1 MKIIKKIFGV
11 VILISAMTGIE
22 AQDITEVSTTST
34 PVSCGGVSDGSITIE
49 VTGGIGDLNY
59 SLFKDGE
66 FETASSF
73 IPDLSYTFS
82 GYPKGTDYYI
92 FVSDKYTETDNLFV
106 SATIGG
112 PDTIRITGT
121 ATTDINCADVNDG
134 TITVTAI
141 GEDGNLVYTLDGT
154 ITDQKNTGIFTDL
167 PAGTYDVI
175 VSHATCPSTDTVTG
189 LFIDIPPP
197 LTITLDSN
205 TPVTCFGG
213 NDGAIEITPS
223 GGTPSGS
230 GTGYTYNWIGPNGF
244 TSTQEDLSGIAAGN
258 YTVEVTDDNGC
269 NTILG
274 PVTVDEPGEILATVT
289 AKTNVTCNGN
299 ADGTATITVTGGTP
313 GYTFLWEGQLTGA
326 TSTDQNP
333 TGLVPDTYNLTI
345 TDVVSCSRVFTGL
358 ITITEPDPLAAVFN
372 PANVSCFGADN
383 GTISIDVTGGT
394 TPYGFQW
401 TGPNGFSETIEDI
414 SSLEPGNYSLEI
426 TDANGC
432 VATYPDQVTIT
443 EPTEISVTATSTDI
457 SCNGANDGTIS
468 IVTSGG
474 TPGYTYAWTGPD
486 GFSSDQPNLASLS
499 PGTYSLTVTD
509 ANTCIRVFNN
519 LVTINE
525 PTAIEVTFNSQTNL
539 ACFGDSDGSISIG
552 VTGGA
557 PPYSF
562 AWTNSAGTVVSTDE
576 DPTGLPAD
584 TYSLVVTDITLCSVS
599 YPDAVVLT
607 EPPQLNATLAKTDVL
622 CSGEGSGTITVNAMG
637 GAPPYAYALFSGG
650 PYNADNV
657 FTGLSKGTYNVYT
670 RDANGC
676 TTNGQVI
683 IEEPEAINYEYSVT
697 GQNLC
702 YGDSSVTISIN
713 NVTGGISPYEYS
725 IDGGSNYQADSVFTN
740 IPGGTYPVVVM
751 DANLCEMAILPL
763 TVFQPD
769 SLSIVFYDQDEV
781 TTCYDDITGR
791 IAIQGS
797 GGTGDI
803 SYSIN
808 GGTAVSVGEFTGL
821 ARGSYEVSMIDENL
835 CHKDTTVEILAPDPI
850 MINNI
855 SISDVTGCAGDS
867 NGRIEVD
874 ASGGTG
880 QIRYALNGGTSK
892 VSGVFNGLTAGEYI
906 ITAEDA
912 NGCTLDTTVSVD
924 EPLPISITSV
934 TAAPAA
940 CKGTS
945 TGALTVEAEGGTPG
959 YFFTLSPA
967 LLPTQNTGTISGL
980 PAGDYTVEVED
991 SEGCG
996 PVPSGTI
1003 TISEPPALQVDSVNV
1018 THISC
1023 NGSNDG
1029 KISVY
1034 VIGGTAPYAY
1044 SIDNEVSYQSDPDF
1058 TGLAPGTYDVY
1069 VRDANGCSIPAG
1081 TYTLN
1086 EPPALTLTGIATNV
1100 TPCFG
1105 DANGTITATASGGWN
1120 DYAYSID
1127 GLNYQST
1134 GDYTGLAAGDY
1145 TITVRD
1151 TGNCTVT
1158 ADFTILQPDAVTATI
1173 VKTDYKDTLL
1183 GSITISDPAGGTP
1196 PYQFSIDGPA
1206 GTFTNNTSYTDLLA
1220 GTYEVVVRDAN
1231 GCMYQETVQILEI
1244 QPITMVVLSTDVSC
1258 HGLDDG
1264 TIEFQPQDAVGV
1276 VNYSIDGGN
1285 TYMTTPLFEN
1295 LPGDST
1301 YILDVY
1307 DEDGKEYTG
1316 TITINEPA
1324 PLTVFAS
1331 VKPANCNAF
1340 SETGSVNLTISG
1352 GTGMKTVNWS
1362 NGSTGK
1368 DLTNVVAGTHIYT
1381 VADENGCEV
1390 TDTANIPAFVIVNAD
1405 AGKDTTV
1412 CAGSSL
1418 VLDAVPGDVMLWDPP
1433 TFLSNTG
1440 VADPVISNITDTIE
1454 YTYTSRET
1462 GSGFGCYDI
1471 DTVRI
1476 NVLPMY
1482 GLEITQ
1488 DTFALEGQSIQLNTT
1503 TEGTFV
1509 SYQWIPESGLDQAN
1523 IPDPVVSIIASTRY
1537 ILLATNDYGCTESDT
1552 VLIELV
1558 EDITVYNAF
1567 SPNGDFVN
1575 EFFEI
1580 DNASKYPDIVVQ
1592 VFNRWGSRIFYSEGY
1607 SDAQRWDGT
1616 YNGKDVPVGTY
1627 YYVVIPR
1634 PDATPI
1640 SGNVTIIR

>member
-1 MKIIKKIFGV
+1 
-11 VILISAMTGIE
+11 
-22 AQDITEVSTTST
+22 
-34 PVSCGGVSDGSITIE
+34 
-49 VTGGIGDLNY
+49 
-59 SLFKDGE
+59 
-66 FETASSF
+66 
-73 IPDLSYTFS
+73 
-82 GYPKGTDYYI
+82 
-92 FVSDKYTETDNLFV
+92 
-106 SATIGG
+106 
-112 PDTIRITGT
+112 
-121 ATTDINCADVNDG
+121 
-134 TITVTAI
+134 
-141 GEDGNLVYTLDGT
+141 
-154 ITDQKNTGIFTDL
+154 
-167 PAGTYDVI
+167 
-175 VSHATCPSTDTVTG
+175 
-189 LFIDIPPP
+189 
-197 LTITLDSN
+197 
-205 TPVTCFGG
+205 
-213 NDGAIEITPS
+213 
-223 GGTPSGS
+223 
-230 GTGYTYNWIGPNGF
+230 
-244 TSTQEDLSGIAAGN
+244 
-258 YTVEVTDDNGC
+258 
-269 NTILG
+269 
-274 PVTVDEPGEILATVT
+274 
-289 AKTNVTCNGN
+289 
-299 ADGTATITVTGGTP
+299 
-313 GYTFLWEGQLTGA
+313 
-326 TSTDQNP
+326 
-333 TGLVPDTYNLTI
+333 
-345 TDVVSCSRVFTGL
+345 
-358 ITITEPDPLAAVFN
+358 
-372 PANVSCFGADN
+372 
-383 GTISIDVTGGT
+383 
-394 TPYGFQW
+394 
-401 TGPNGFSETIEDI
+401 
-414 SSLEPGNYSLEI
+414 
-426 TDANGC
+426 
-432 VATYPDQVTIT
+432 
-443 EPTEISVTATSTDI
+443 
-457 SCNGANDGTIS
+457 
-468 IVTSGG
+468 
-474 TPGYTYAWTGPD
+474 
-486 GFSSDQPNLASLS
+486 
-499 PGTYSLTVTD
+499 
-509 ANTCIRVFNN
+509 
-519 LVTINE
+519 
-525 PTAIEVTFNSQTNL
+525 
-539 ACFGDSDGSISIG
+539 
-552 VTGGA
+552 
-557 PPYSF
+557 
-562 AWTNSAGTVVSTDE
+562 
-576 DPTGLPAD
+576 
-584 TYSLVVTDITLCSVS
+584 
-599 YPDAVVLT
+599 
-607 EPPQLNATLAKTDVL
+607 
-622 CSGEGSGTITVNAMG
+622 
-637 GAPPYAYALFSGG
+637 
-650 PYNADNV
+650 
-657 FTGLSKGTYNVYT
+657 
-670 RDANGC
+670 
-676 TTNGQVI
+676 
-683 IEEPEAINYEYSVT
+683 
-697 GQNLC
+697 
-702 YGDSSVTISIN
+702 
-713 NVTGGISPYEYS
+713 
-725 IDGGSNYQADSVFTN
+725 
-740 IPGGTYPVVVM
+740 
-751 DANLCEMAILPL
+751 
-763 TVFQPD
+763 
-769 SLSIVFYDQDEV
+769 
-781 TTCYDDITGR
+781 
-791 IAIQGS
+791 
-797 GGTGDI
+797 
-803 SYSIN
+803 
-808 GGTAVSVGEFTGL
+808 
-821 ARGSYEVSMIDENL
+821 
-835 CHKDTTVEILAPDPI
+835 

-1627 YYVVIPR
+1627 YYVIIPR